1 MATAIDAKTITRSS
15 ALTVAVCFCVAIAEG
30 FDIQA
35 IGVAAPRLGPELG
48 LSAGALG
55 WIFGIGN
62 FGLVVG
68 ASVGGWLADRLGRR
82 PVFIWAVLLFGVFTF
97 ATAACAT
104 FETLLAVRLLAGLN
118 LGAAF
123 PIMMAVATEV
133 SVAEKRTQT
142 ATTIFCG
149 MPIGGAG
156 AALLIQAFASLDWR
170 LLFYVGGVVPVLL
183 ALLLYSLMPET
194 LQRRAADGR
203 DRQSAWTTLFGGGRA
218 PATLLLWI
226 AFLPTLLILYLIL
239 NWLPTLV
246 TGKGIARAAAPL
258 ASLAFNLAS
267 VAGALLIG
275 RLVDRFDLRWPL
287 TIAYA
292 GLAVTLLG
300 LSRSGTMAEILVLS
314 GAAGFFV
321 LGANFALYGL
331 APTYYSP
338 ETRGTGSGASIA
350 VGRVGSITGPL
361 LAGILLG
368 SGTSASG
375 VVAQLIPLAVIA
387 GVGVFALSFCRRPY

>member
-1 MATAIDAKTITRSS
+1 M
-15 ALTVAVCFCVAIAEG
+15 
-30 FDIQA
+30 
-35 IGVAAPRLGPELG
+35 
-48 LSAGALG
+48 
-55 WIFGIGN
+55 
-62 FGLVVG
+62 
-68 ASVGGWLADRLGRR
+68 
-82 PVFIWAVLLFGVFTF
+82 
-97 ATAACAT
+97 
-104 FETLLAVRLLAGLN
+104 
-118 LGAAF
+118 
-123 PIMMAVATEV
+123 
-133 SVAEKRTQT
+133 
-142 ATTIFCG
+142 
-149 MPIGGAG
+149 
-156 AALLIQAFASLDWR
+156 
-170 LLFYVGGVVPVLL
+170 VPVLL
-183 ALLLYSLMPET
+183 ALLLYALMPET
-194 LQRRAADGR
+194 LQRRAGDVR

-239 NWLPTLV
+239 NWLPTLAA
-246 TGKGIARAAAPL
+246 GKGMTRAVAPL

-267 VAGALLIG
+267 VAGALLVG

-287 TIAYA
+287 TVAYA
-292 GLAVTLLG
+292 GLAVALFG

-368 SGTSASG
+368 GGTSASG
-375 VVAQLIPLAVIA
+375 VVAYLIPMAVIA